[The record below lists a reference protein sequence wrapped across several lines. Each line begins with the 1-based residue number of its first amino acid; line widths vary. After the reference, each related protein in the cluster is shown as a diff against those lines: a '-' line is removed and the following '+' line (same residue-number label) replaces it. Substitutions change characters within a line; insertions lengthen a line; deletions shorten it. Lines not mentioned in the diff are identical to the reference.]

1 MKVKKVWHRINKLM
15 RAQESQAGGK
25 VARGVQHKH
34 RTETRTQS
42 GLKGVEDWPHP
53 SHGTSCAEKTVLN
66 ENIPTVY
73 KETSWGGFPNSALCS

>member
-34 RTETRTQS
+34 RTETRTQR
-42 GLKGVEDWPHP
+42 GLKGEEDWPHP